1 MSGPSKPGP
10 SKPGPNKQG
19 PFKPRSSYLDSSD
32 DDREPT
38 KEDKE
43 ATRKRVQAD
52 KERAQ
57 AMQDRLDHEERIR
70 EARAWDEQQ
79 RLNPVPNPLLLP
91 RGRPK

>member
-10 SKPGPNKQG
+10 SKPGPKK
-19 PFKPRSSYLDSSD
+19 PSKPRSSYLDSSD
-32 DDREPT
+32 EDREPT

-43 ATRKRVQAD
+43 ATRRRVQAG
-52 KERAQ
+52 KERDQ
-57 AMQDRLDHEERIR
+57 AMQDRLEHEERIR

-91 RGRPK
+91 RERPK